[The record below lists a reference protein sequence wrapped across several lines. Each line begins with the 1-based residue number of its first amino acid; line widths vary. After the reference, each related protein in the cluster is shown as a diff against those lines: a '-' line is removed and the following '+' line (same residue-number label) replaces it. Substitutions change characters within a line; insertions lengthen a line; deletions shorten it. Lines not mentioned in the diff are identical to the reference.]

1 MIRILKLQI
10 GRIVNFQIKVEDLYR
25 GGYSFAGGTYQS
37 MEDIID
43 LLYET
48 PLQSKTGGLL
58 TIGEP
63 APFADETLY
72 GSSYGDG
79 ALMEC

>member
-1 MIRILKLQI
+1 
-10 GRIVNFQIKVEDLYR
+10 
-25 GGYSFAGGTYQS
+25 

-72 GSSYGDG
+72 GDG